1 MHVPLLAPP
10 DFKQLSL
17 NVLDREN
24 KVQYFFFLRTDQI
37 SNKDQVALK

>member
-10 DFKQLSL
+10 DFKQLSF

-24 KVQYFFFLRTDQI
+24 KVQYFFFKEGP
-37 SNKDQVALK
+37 N